1 MAMRKRQL
9 EILLQRVRGFTCPSA
24 AIEQYMTPPSLA
36 SDLLYIAYMRK
47 ELSQVLD
54 LGCGTGILA
63 IGAALLGARAYGVDI
78 DPHALRI
85 ARENAE
91 MLDVHVDFVL
101 SDIESIAFRRVKT
114 IIMNPP
120 FGAQHASRGDRAF
133 LKKAVEVADVIYT
146 IHNAGSV
153 NFVRSF
159 VSPCRIEEV
168 YKARIPI
175 RRTFEFHRKDVEWI
189 EVELYRIVCK
199 Q

>member
-1 MAMRKRQL
+1 MRKRQL
-9 EILLQRVRGFTCPSA
+9 EILLQRVRGFPSPSA
-24 AIEQYMTPPSLA
+24 AMEQYMTPPSLA
-36 SDLLYIAYMRK
+36 SDLLHIAHMRD

-78 DPHALRI
+78 DPQALRI

-91 MLDVHVDFVL
+91 MLGVHVDFIL
-101 SDIESIAFRRVKT
+101 GDIERIAFRRVKT
-114 IIMNPP
+114 VIMNPP

-133 LKKAVEVADVIYT
+133 LRRAVEIADVIYT
-146 IHNAGSV
+146 IHNAGSL

-159 VSPCRIEEV
+159 VSPCRVEEV

-175 RRTFEFHRKDVEWI
+175 KRMFDFHRKDVEWI

-199 Q
+199 QR